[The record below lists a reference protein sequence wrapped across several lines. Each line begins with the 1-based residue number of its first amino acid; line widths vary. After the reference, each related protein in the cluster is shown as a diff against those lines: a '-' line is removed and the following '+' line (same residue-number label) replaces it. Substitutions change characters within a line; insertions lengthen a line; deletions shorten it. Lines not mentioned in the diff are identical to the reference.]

1 MGRTHNADAAVPIIN
16 ELQEMK
22 VIKVQIAQSCGNL
35 QTMNERGDV
44 AE

>member
-1 MGRTHNADAAVPIIN
+1 VDAAVPIIK

-22 VIKVQIAQSCGNL
+22 VINVQAAQSCGNL
-35 QTMNERGDV
+35 QTMNECGDV